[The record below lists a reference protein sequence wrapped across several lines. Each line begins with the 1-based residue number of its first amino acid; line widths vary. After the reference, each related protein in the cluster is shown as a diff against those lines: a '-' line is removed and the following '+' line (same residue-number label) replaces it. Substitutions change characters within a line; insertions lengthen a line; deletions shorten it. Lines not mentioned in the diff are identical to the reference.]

1 MGRMAS
7 VILVLAAV
15 VSAGRLPADEPTPQA
30 DQAARWAHLAARA
43 DAAARLVRQV
53 GNLKITAQT
62 TVADVAAASETVA
75 AVLRALAAGAPD
87 KGEPRVMGD
96 GSCEVFMEIGLDE
109 VAAALRH
116 VLAAGAAGGVVQAG
130 DLEKLAEVNSVKVLG
145 AAGIGAPLPEL
156 LCPAAVPVRGGDY
169 AGDSKLTGPARA
181 LWKKLP
187 RGRLEAVQAAR
198 MDARRRLGD
207 RVKVVHLGADL
218 TVGDLVAEAG
228 RRGVRVDRF
237 LRGARE
243 TAVCYHEDI
252 LVVEVRMSLSLRK
265 VYMDLKGWAQ
275 GDLPAGR
282 ERLRLLEE
290 LIVKSK
296 DTLIP
301 AAGVATPPAKY
312 VPGAGAGFGALAA
325 LVAEAPPWF
334 TQKLRATAGVAGGTE
349 AARRMARLDARREL
363 AARVEA
369 LRINSRTVV
378 RDLAAGDE
386 FRDALATFLQSARIV
401 ETAGEPAGRPASRPA
416 GPVTMAVDLRPLWNL
431 ILHHSDRVPRGGKPV
446 DGSP

>member
-7 VILVLAAV
+7 VILALAAV
-15 VSAGRLPADEPTPQA
+15 VSAGRLPADEPTPQT

-43 DAAARLVRQV
+43 DAAAKLARQV

-87 KGEPRVMGD
+87 KGEPRVMED
-96 GSCEVFMEIGLDE
+96 GSCEVSMEIGLDE
-109 VAAALRH
+109 VAAVLRH
-116 VLAAGAAGGVVQAG
+116 VLAAGAAGGVLRAG
-130 DLEKLAEVNSVKVLG
+130 DVEKLAEVNSVKVLG
-145 AAGIGAPLPEL
+145 AVGIGAPLPEL
-156 LCPAAVPVRGGDY
+156 LCPAVVPVRGGDY
-169 AGDSKLTGPARA
+169 ADASKLTGPARA

-207 RVKVVHLGADL
+207 RVKVVHVSADL
-218 TVGDLVAEAG
+218 TVGDLLAEAAP
-228 RRGVRVDRF
+228 GVRVDRF

-275 GDLPAGR
+275 GNPPAGR

-296 DTLIP
+296 DTLIL

-334 TQKLRATAGVAGGTE
+334 TQKLRATADVAGETE

-386 FRDALATFLQSARIV
+386 FRDALATFLQSARI
-401 ETAGEPAGRPASRPA
+401 TDAAGEPASRPASRPT

-431 ILHHSDRVPRGGKPV
+431 ILHHSDSVPRGGE
-446 DGSP
+446 